1 MDVPKNFTDVAWF
14 NLGPHP
20 GLNGSAVIDGHSGR
34 KNNASAVFDNLYK
47 LNKGDKIYTEDEK
60 GASIVFS
67 VREVKKYDLSAST
80 KDVFVSNDGKS
91 HLNLITCAG
100 IWNPIL
106 GTHSERLVIFAD
118 KEI

>member
-1 MDVPKNFTDVAWF
+1 V
-14 NLGPHP
+14 
-20 GLNGSAVIDGHSGR
+20 
-34 KNNASAVFDNLYK
+34 
-47 LNKGDKIYTEDEK
+47 
-60 GASIVFS
+60 
-67 VREVKKYDLSAST
+67 VREIKKYDLSADT

-106 GTHSERLVIFAD
+106 GTHSKRLVIFAD